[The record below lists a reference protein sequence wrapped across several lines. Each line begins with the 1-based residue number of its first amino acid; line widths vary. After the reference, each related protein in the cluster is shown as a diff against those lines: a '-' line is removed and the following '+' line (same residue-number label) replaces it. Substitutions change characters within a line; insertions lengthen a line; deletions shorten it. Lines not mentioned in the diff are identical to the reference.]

1 MDLHSQQT
9 VRKSQDLGFAVN
21 NTVIGNGLQD

>member
-9 VRKSQDLGFAVN
+9 RSLCG
-21 NTVIGNGLQD
+21 